1 MPTRSKEKNVLIA
14 FLYIM
19 LNTFIINQIYM
30 ISDTHIAMQ
39 IILQV
44 SMKNN

>member
-1 MPTRSKEKNVLIA
+1 MPTRSKEKKVLIA

-19 LNTFIINQIYM
+19 LNTFVINQVYV

-39 IILQV
+39 IVLQV

>member
-1 MPTRSKEKNVLIA
+1 MHTRSKEKNVFIA

-19 LNTFIINQIYM
+19 LNTFVINQIYM
-30 ISDTHIAMQ
+30 ISDPHIAMQ